1 MKSTH
6 FAIITLFC
14 LITIALR
21 SSEKSYE
28 DWKIYGGNN
37 ESNRYSSIAQINTEN
52 VKNLEVAWE
61 YHTGDATKTSQIQ
74 CNPIIV
80 EGVMYA
86 TSPQIKVFALDAATG
101 KEIWSF
107 NPFKILGG
115 ENSWAGTNRGVTYWQ
130 SGDEKRI
137 LFCAGSHLICLDAKT
152 GEPVTTFG
160 DGGKIDMQKDLDY
173 EKEKFLLVSNTPG
186 IIYKDLII
194 MGMRLS
200 EGLDAAPGHVRAY
213 DVRTGKRSWIFH
225 TIPHPGEYGYE
236 TWEKNSW
243 KKVGGANCWAGMAL
257 DEKRGIVF
265 VPTGSATYD
274 FWGGYRKGSNLFS
287 NCIIAL
293 NASTGKRIWHYQTV
307 HHDMWDRDLPA
318 PPTLI
323 TVTKNGKK
331 IDAIAQITKHGYTF
345 VLERATGKPVF
356 SINEVPVPQSDLAG
370 EKSWAT
376 QPIPT
381 LPEPFMRQNF
391 LEKDIINISP
401 EHHAEILE
409 QFKPLKSGGIWI
421 PPSTQGHVLFP
432 GFDGGGEWGGAGY
445 DPQNQTLY
453 VNANEM
459 PWTVTMK
466 ENPKA
471 TGTGL
476 LAIGQNQYN
485 NNCGNCH
492 GLDRKGT
499 GNIPTL
505 LGLKNRLKKED
516 VLTLLKKGKGAM
528 PAFGH
533 ISEKNR
539 EAITAYILDMKE
551 ANDNSPLNRRGG
563 GATDASGEV
572 IDKKEMEADS
582 ELQPAYVMTG
592 YKRFMTKD
600 GYPAITP
607 PWGTLN
613 AIDMNTGK
621 IKWKVPLGEFE
632 ELTKK
637 GIAPTGTENY
647 GGPVVTAG
655 GLIFI
660 AASKDEKFRAFDK
673 NTGKILFEYKLP
685 SGGYA
690 TPATY
695 QVNGKQ
701 YVVIACGGGK
711 MGTKSGDSYV
721 AFGLK

>member
-1 MKSTH
+1 MKSIY
-6 FAIITLFC
+6 FVIICFS
-14 LITIALR
+14 TIALR

-28 DWKIYGGNN
+28 DWKVYGGNN

-152 GEPVTTFG
+152 GEPVTSFG

-274 FWGGYRKGSNLFS
+274 FWGGYRKGANLFA

-293 NASTGKRIWHYQTV
+293 DASTGKRIWHYQTV
-307 HHDMWDRDLPA
+307 HHDIWDRDLPA

-356 SINEVPVPQSDLAG
+356 QINEVSVPQSDLAG

-516 VLTLLKKGKGAM
+516 VLTVLKKGKGAM

-563 GATDASGEV
+563 GGEV
-572 IDKKEMEADS
+572 KEMEADS

-621 IKWKVPLGEFE
+621 VKWKVPLGEFE

>member
-1 MKSTH
+1 MMSKH
-6 FAIITLFC
+6 FYLLSFLTFSI
-14 LITIALR
+14 IALK
-21 SSEKSYE
+21 SSDTPYQ

-37 ESNRYSSIAQINTEN
+37 ESNRFSSISQINTEN
-52 VKNLEVAWE
+52 VKNLEVVWE

-80 EGVMYA
+80 DGVMYA
-86 TSPQIKVFALDAATG
+86 TSPQIKVFALDAASG

-130 SGDEKRI
+130 SGDEKRV

-152 GEPVTTFG
+152 GEPITTFG
-160 DGGKIDMQKDLDY
+160 EGGKIDMQKDLDY
-173 EKEKFLLVSNTPG
+173 EKGKFLLVSNTPG
-186 IIYKDLII
+186 VIYNDLII

-213 DVRTGKRSWIFH
+213 NVRTGKRAWIFH
-225 TIPHPGEYGYE
+225 TIPHPGEFGYE
-236 TWEKNSW
+236 TWQKDSW
-243 KKVGGANCWAGMAL
+243 KKNGGANCWAGMAL

-274 FWGGYRKGSNLFS
+274 FWGGHRKGTNLFA

-293 NASTGKRIWHYQTV
+293 DAKTGKRIWHYQTV

-323 TVTKNGKK
+323 TVTKNGKQV
-331 IDAIAQITKHGYTF
+331 DAVAQITKHGYTF

-356 SINEVPVPQSDLAG
+356 PINEMPVPKSDLVG
-370 EKSWAT
+370 ENSWAT
-376 QPIPT
+376 QPVPT
-381 LPEPFMRQNF
+381 LPEPYMRQIF
-391 LEKDIINISP
+391 LEKDINNLSP
-401 EHHAEILE
+401 EYHEEILAK
-409 QFKPLKSGGIWI
+409 FKTLKSGGIWI
-421 PPSTQGHVLFP
+421 PPSLQGHVHFP
-432 GFDGGGEWGGAGY
+432 GMDGGGEWGGAGY
-445 DPQNQTLY
+445 DPQSQTLY

-459 PWTVTMK
+459 PWVITMK
-466 ENPKA
+466 ENP
-471 TGTGL
+471 L
-476 LAIGQNQYN
+476 LASVGQNQYN
-485 NNCGNCH
+485 NYCGNCH
-492 GLDRKGT
+492 GIDRKGN
-499 GNIPTL
+499 GSIPAL
-505 LGLKNRLKKED
+505 LGLKDRLKKEE
-516 VLTLLKKGKGAM
+516 VLAILKNGKGAM

-539 EAITAYILDMKE
+539 TAIATYILDMKVP
-551 ANDNSPLNRRGG
+551 DSQ
-563 GATDASGEV
+563 S
-572 IDKKEMEADS
+572 DKKEMEAES
-582 ELQPAYVMTG
+582 QLQPAYIMDG
-592 YKRFMTKD
+592 YKRFLTKD

-637 GIAPTGTENY
+637 GIPPTGTENY

-660 AASKDEKFRAFDK
+660 AASADEKFRAFDK

-685 SGGYA
+685 AGGYA

-711 MGTKSGDSYV
+711 VRTKSGDSYV
-721 AFGLK
+721 AFALK

>member
-1 MKSTH
+1 MKLK
-6 FAIITLFC
+6 ILTLF
-14 LITIALR
+14 IFVFGIIALK
-21 SSEKSYE
+21 SSDIPYQ

-37 ESNRYSSIAQINTEN
+37 ESNRFSTLSQINTEN

-80 EGVMYA
+80 EGVVYA
-86 TSPQIKVFALDAATG
+86 TSPQIKVLALDAASG
-101 KEIWSF
+101 KELWVF
-107 NPFKILGG
+107 NPFKLLGG

-152 GEPVTTFG
+152 GEPITSFG
-160 DGGKIDMQKDLDY
+160 DGGKVDMQKDLDY

-186 IIYKDLII
+186 IIYNDLII

-213 DVRTGKRSWIFH
+213 NVRTGKREWIFH

-236 TWEKNSW
+236 TWQKDSW

-274 FWGGYRKGSNLFS
+274 FWGGYRKGSNLFA
-287 NCIIAL
+287 NCILAL
-293 NASTGKRIWHYQTV
+293 DAKTGKRIWHFQTV
-307 HHDMWDRDLPA
+307 HHDIWDRDLPA

-323 TVTKNGKK
+323 TVNKNGKK
-331 IDAIAQITKHGYTF
+331 VDAVAQITKHGYTF
-345 VLERATGKPVF
+345 ILERATGKPVF
-356 SINEVPVPQSDLAG
+356 PIPETPVPQTDLVG
-370 EKSWAT
+370 EQSWKT
-376 QPIPT
+376 QPKPSF
-381 LPEPFMRQNF
+381 PEPYMRQKF
-391 LEKDIINISP
+391 SEKDIINITP
-401 EHHAEILE
+401 EHHAEILA
-409 QFKPLKSGGIWI
+409 QFKPLKSGSIWI
-421 PPSTQGHVLFP
+421 PPSTQGHVMFP
-432 GFDGGGEWGGAGY
+432 GYDGGGEWGGAGY
-445 DPQNQTLY
+445 DPQNNILF
-453 VNANEM
+453 VNSNEM
-459 PWTVTMK
+459 PWTMQMRK
-466 ENPKA
+466 NEKA
-471 TGTGL
+471 TGTGQ
-476 LAIGQNQYN
+476 LAIGKNQYTS
-485 NNCGNCH
+485 NCGNCH

-499 GNIPTL
+499 GNIPSL
-505 LGLKNRLKKED
+505 IDLEKRLKKED
-516 VLTLLKKGKGAM
+516 VLTVLKKGKGAM

-539 EAITAYILDMKE
+539 EAITAYL
-551 ANDNSPLNRRGG
+551 LNLKSTENQG
-563 GATDASGEV
+563 
-572 IDKKEMEADS
+572 DKKEMEAEAD
-582 ELQPAYVMTG
+582 LQPAYFMTG
-592 YKRFMTKD
+592 YKRFLTKD

-613 AIDMNTGK
+613 AIDLNTGK
-621 IKWKVPLGEFE
+621 IKWKVPLGEYE

-637 GIAPTGTENY
+637 GIPQTGTENY

-673 NTGKILFEYKLP
+673 NTGKVLFEYKLP
-685 SGGYA
+685 AGGYA

-695 QVNGKQ
+695 QTNGKQ
-701 YVVIACGGGK
+701 FVIVACGGGK

-721 AFGLK
+721 AFALKP

>member
-1 MKSTH
+1 MKLSH
-6 FAIITLFC
+6 ISIVTLFC

-21 SSEKSYE
+21 SSDKSYE
-28 DWKIYGGNN
+28 DWQIYGGNN

-61 YHTGDATKTSQIQ
+61 YHSGDATKTSQIQ

-225 TIPHPGEYGYE
+225 TIPHPGEFGYE

-243 KKVGGANCWAGMAL
+243 KKIGGANCWAGMAL

-274 FWGGYRKGSNLFS
+274 FWGGYRKGSNLFA

-293 NASTGKRIWHYQTV
+293 NAATGKRIWHYQTV
-307 HHDMWDRDLPA
+307 HHDIWDRDLPA

-356 SINEVPVPQSDLAG
+356 PINEVPVPQSDLAG

-401 EHHAEILE
+401 E

-505 LGLKNRLKKED
+505 LGLKNRLKKEE
-516 VLTLLKKGKGAM
+516 VLTVLKKGKGAM

-582 ELQPAYVMTG
+582 ELQPAYAMTG